1 MINIQTSAFYS
12 LYLVHF
18 RFAHMESDNEK
29 ARPAT
34 GEHRG
39 SGPGG
44 KVEWGIKQT
53 LAAATA
59 RLDSDNKIEKRV

>member
-1 MINIQTSAFYS
+1 MSIQTPSFYS

-29 ARPAT
+29 ARPAA

-44 KVEWGIKQT
+44 KVEWNIKQT
-53 LAAATA
+53 LAAATT
-59 RLDSDNKIEKRV
+59 RLDSDNQIEKRA